1 MDPTRRPVSAARWL
15 ACLMAFLPVFATAQ
29 VPPGGV
35 PIPTASDF
43 GDPNDQFGSEI
54 GAEGNWMV
62 TTGFNLE
69 SFYVYER
76 VGTLWL
82 RRQRIV
88 TPILGQT
95 GPLTISLRNN
105 RLLLAQGFGNPA
117 DPTGRVYVYERTAP
131 GADFALTATIRP
143 TDSQLGDRFGYGLA
157 QSNDRIFVGASGRDE
172 GANLDQGAAYVFR
185 LDSGNWVQEAKLVM
199 ADPTVSDRFAFSLDF
214 DGQDLLIGARQNRPS
229 AVSPNQRGAVYV
241 YRFQGGTWT
250 AVQKLVPPTG
260 INTGTQMG
268 YALQAENG
276 RAVITAP
283 SSANRA
289 VHLATRDGGGV
300 WSYIN
305 LPDPTTGSGLT
316 AGFFNFPD
324 LDGDTVAVG
333 VTSFRPGGVSGPGM
347 ATTYFNNGGTWSIA
361 SQIQRPDGDGAAA
374 AAVRL
379 SNGYLLVGAPLDDA
393 SAKAI
398 NQGSILSYSL
408 NNGVITPRQRL
419 WHGVGNVPDYLGEE
433 TAISGDWALVTAE
446 GADTAVVNGIDLG
459 EAYFLKRTGSV
470 WNFAQSAGTTA
481 ETNTPQGVQLFNDLA
496 FIAYT
501 QNETAGLANPIVRVL
516 KRNPSDVWQA
526 HCDLAPPAGASFDNT
541 IVVSASGVL
550 VTVRTGAGQQRIAAY
565 TLPVASCGPGTF
577 LADPPGTNPN
587 SYDVVLR
594 GTVAV
599 VSATASNRSQ
609 ATVYEFDG
617 NSWLPGQS
625 FIGTAAIGLALEG
638 YSAGDTDGG
647 NRLALVH
654 SVPVSTIDS
663 RFDIGLY
670 TRPNA
675 ASPFTLAR
683 TITPPVSTVGYR
695 FARMTGTTVYAA
707 DLTQGENQSLAL
719 FNFDTGALQQTLGAA
734 GLTLEDGELE
744 AVAFDGAHGILGYP
758 NLNRLGVNHAGLV
771 FSLSFGVTRGGTP
784 SWQVAPIDNVP
795 APDRMYFDGLEPQ
808 SF

>member
-1 MDPTRRPVSAARWL
+1 MDPTPRPRSTRRWL
-15 ACLMAFLPVFATAQ
+15 FTLLVCLPALALAQ

-35 PIPTASDF
+35 PIPTSSDF
-43 GDPNDQFGSEI
+43 GDPGDQFGTDI
-54 GAEGNWMV
+54 GVEGNWMV
-62 TTGFNLE
+62 TTGANLE
-69 SFYVYER
+69 SYYVYER

-88 TPILGQT
+88 TPVLGQT
-95 GPLTISLRNN
+95 GPLTIHLRNN
-105 RLLLAQGFGNPA
+105 RLLLALGFGNTA

-157 QSNDRIFVGASGRDE
+157 QSDDRIFVGASGRDE

-185 LDSGNWVQEAKLVM
+185 RDTGNWVQEAKLVM

-241 YRFQGGTWT
+241 YRFLGGTWT
-250 AVQKLVPPTG
+250 AVQKLVPPAG

-283 SSANRA
+283 SSPNRA

-305 LPDPTTGSGLT
+305 LPDPTAGSGLT
-316 AGFFNFPD
+316 AGFLNFPD

-333 VTSFRPGGVSGPGM
+333 ITSFRPGGASGPGM
-347 ATTYFNNGGTWSIA
+347 AATYVNNGGTWSLA
-361 SQIQRPDGDGAAA
+361 SQIQRPDGDGAPA

-379 SNGYLLVGAPLDDA
+379 AGGYLLVGAPQDDA
-393 SAKAI
+393 SPKAF

-408 NNGVITPRQRL
+408 ANGVTTPRQRL

-446 GADTAVVNGIDLG
+446 GADMPVANGTDLG

-470 WNFAQSAGTTA
+470 WNFVQSAGSTA
-481 ETNTPQGVQLFNDLA
+481 ETDTPQGVQLFNDLA

-516 KRNPSDVWQA
+516 KRNASDVWQP
-526 HCDLAPPAGASFDNT
+526 HCDLAPPAGASVDNT

-550 VTVRTGAGQQRIAAY
+550 VTVRTGSGQQRIAAY
-565 TLPVASCGPGTF
+565 PLPVASCGPGTF

-587 SYDVVLR
+587 SYDVVLK
-594 GTVAV
+594 GSLAV
-599 VSATASNRSQ
+599 VSATADNRSQ

-617 NSWLPGQS
+617 NTWVPGQS

-638 YSAGDTDGG
+638 YSAGDSDGG

-654 SVPVSTIDS
+654 NVPVSTIDS
-663 RFDIGLY
+663 RFDIDLY
-670 TRPNA
+670 TRPNPG
-675 ASPFTLAR
+675 SPFTLAR

-695 FARMTGTTVYAA
+695 YARMTGTTVFAA
-707 DLTQGENQSLAL
+707 DLTNGENQSLAL
-719 FNFDTGALQQTLGAA
+719 FDFDTGALQQTLGAP
-734 GLTLEDGELE
+734 GLTIEDGELE

-771 FSLSFGVTRGGTP
+771 FSLSFGPTRGAGS
-784 SWQVAPIDNVP
+784 SWQVAPIEDVP
-795 APDRMYFDGLEPQ
+795 APDRIYFDGVEPQ